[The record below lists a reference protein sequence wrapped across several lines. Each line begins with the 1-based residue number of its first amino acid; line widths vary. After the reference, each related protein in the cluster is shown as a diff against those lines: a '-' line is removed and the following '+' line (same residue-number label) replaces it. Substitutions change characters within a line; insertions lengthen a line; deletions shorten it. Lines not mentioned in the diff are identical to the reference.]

1 MKFQIGPDKHQY
13 IYTETDMAVNG
24 ATVYKCRRGQDGGTD
39 HVLFLARAQDGRW
52 IAREAYKDSLQPVL
66 EGKKIFMTQEE
77 IVDITNEGDFKWM
90 MYDAAKA
97 TWYNLKYPFRTKV
110 IEY

>member
-1 MKFQIGPDKHQY
+1 MKFQIGSNKQGY
-13 IYTETDMAVNG
+13 IYTETNMEVNS
-24 ATVYKCRRGQDGGTD
+24 APVYKCRRGQDGGTD

-77 IVDITNEGDFKWM
+77 IVDITNEGDFKWSI
-90 MYDAAKA
+90 YDAGKA
-97 TWYNLKYPFRTKV
+97 QWYNLTHPFRTKI